1 MPRKPANKGKI
12 VRALR
17 APLPPP
23 RRTGAKGPS
32 AKQELKGPSAK
43 QELTNRRLRQPSVSE
58 RAVIV
63 RLNGTRGLWGCH
75 EKERWEAGR
84 YEAER
89 PCWRAIP
96 ASSGLLPVAEKGMS
110 RFRRR

>member
-1 MPRKPANKGKI
+1 MRGVCSTFESRLVP
-12 VRALR
+12 
-17 APLPPP
+17 
-23 RRTGAKGPS
+23 
-32 AKQELKGPSAK
+32 
-43 QELTNRRLRQPSVSE
+43 LTNRRLRQPSVSE

-63 RLNGTRGLWGCH
+63 RLNGTRRLWACH
-75 EKERWEAGR
+75 ERERWQAGG

-110 RFRRR
+110 RLRRREPIGGNIASP